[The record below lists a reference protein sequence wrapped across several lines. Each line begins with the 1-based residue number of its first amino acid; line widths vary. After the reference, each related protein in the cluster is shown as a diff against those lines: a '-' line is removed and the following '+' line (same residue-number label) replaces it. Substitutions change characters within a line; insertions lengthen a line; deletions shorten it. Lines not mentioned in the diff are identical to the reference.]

1 VVNPIIYVT
10 RGELSD
16 EFELKRREWYKTRHS
31 TDVVGVGFWSAR
43 GYRCPTKPRNFNIY
57 ELPSA
62 ELLATD
68 AYMNMRKADTFSPTV
83 MKAFEYI
90 SAALYTQLCVKDAQ
104 GRVVENVPSIRGP
117 VLVMLNFD
125 SDESEETIQSWFED
139 EIANSHHGTEDIRTF
154 RLWEQRAA
162 HPLFPPKEPRWC
174 ATIEWARDPGDAKQ
188 RLYDAAKS
196 GKVKLT
202 NVRPDIATKWYG
214 LVREDIFETAN

>member
-1 VVNPIIYVT
+1 MVNPVIYVT
-10 RGELSD
+10 RGEMPD
-16 EFELKRREWYKTRHS
+16 EFEVKRREWYKAKHS

-43 GYRCPTKPRNFNIY
+43 GYRCQTKPRNFNIY

-62 ELLATD
+62 DILSSD

-83 MKAFEYI
+83 MKTFEYI
-90 SAALYTQLCVKDAQ
+90 SAAIYTQVSVEDAQ
-104 GRVVENVPSIRGP
+104 GNPLENVPSVRGP

-125 SDESEETIQSWFED
+125 TEESEDKIRSWFED
-139 EIANSHHGTEDIRTF
+139 DVVKSHRNTNGVRTF

-174 ATIEWARDPGDAKQ
+174 AAVEWAQDPGETKK
-188 RLYDAAKS
+188 RLYDAATS
-196 GKVKLT
+196 SKVKLT

-214 LVREDIFETAN
+214 LVREDIFEAAG